1 MIIFK
6 KAADIHNYLLIK
18 MEENQSIGFVPTM
31 GALHEGHISLIIK
44 SKAANSLTVC
54 SIFVNPTQF
63 NNPLDFEKYPIT
75 IESDISMLEEVDCD
89 VLFLPSTNEIYPE
102 EFVKI
107 NYELGYLESILE
119 GKYRPGHFQGVCMV
133 VERLLRI
140 IPCNTLY
147 LGQKDYQQCMVIEK
161 MISLRNMD
169 VHLVIAPTVRE
180 SDGLAMSSRNRRLSK
195 DERQN
200 ATVIFSALMYMK
212 SNIVNLSNENIIYEA
227 KKMISEKG
235 FDIDYVELTD
245 CHLNPLENTTSRNGI
260 VALIAASVNKIRL
273 IDNMTLINPIK

>member
-75 IESDISMLEEVDCD
+75 IESDISMLEEAGCD
-89 VLFLPSTNEIYPE
+89 VLFLPSTTEIYPE

-212 SNIVNLSNENIIYEA
+212 SNIANLSNENIIYEA

>member
-6 KAADIHNYLLIK
+6 KASDIHNFLSNK
-18 MEENQSIGFVPTM
+18 REENQSIGFVPTM

-44 SKAANSLTVC
+44 SKIANSLTVC

-75 IESDISMLEEVDCD
+75 IESDITMLEEAGCD
-89 VLFLPSTNEIYPE
+89 VLFLPSTDEIYPK

-140 IPCNTLY
+140 IPCNILY

-169 VHLVIAPTVRE
+169 VDLVIAPTVRE
-180 SDGLAMSSRNRRLSK
+180 SDGLAMSSRNRRLSIE
-195 DERQN
+195 ERQN
-200 ATVIFSALMYMK
+200 ATVIFNALMNMK
-212 SNIVNLSNENIIYEA
+212 SKINSHSYEYIVSEA
-227 KKMISEKG
+227 KKMIAEKG
-235 FDIDYVELTD
+235 FEVDYVELTD
-245 CHLNPLENTTSRNGI
+245 CHLNPLENTTSSDGI
-260 VALIAASVNKIRL
+260 VALIAATINNIRL
-273 IDNMTLINPIK
+273 IDNMTLINPNN